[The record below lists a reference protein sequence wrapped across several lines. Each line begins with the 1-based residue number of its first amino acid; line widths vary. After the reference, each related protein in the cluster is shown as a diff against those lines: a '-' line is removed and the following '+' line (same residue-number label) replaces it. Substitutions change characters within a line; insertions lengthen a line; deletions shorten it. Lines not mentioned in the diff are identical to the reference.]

1 MDMLPVAILAG
12 GLATRLRPLTET
24 IPKALIEIAGKPF
37 IDHQLAYLRRQQ
49 ITRVVLCV
57 GFLGEM
63 IEEHVQNGSAFG
75 LQVTYSY
82 DGPQLLG
89 TGGSLKQALPL
100 LGNAFF
106 VLYGDSYLPCDFQ
119 AVQRAFELAHK
130 PALMTVFKNNGQWDT
145 SNVALSTDGLSIYY
159 NKFSIRPDMHHIDYG
174 LSILTPAPLLQRYN
188 ENIFDFAAILHE
200 LSTCSELAPHEVFGR
215 FYEIGSLNGI
225 NELET
230 LFKKSSGAFCGY

>member
-130 PALMTVFKNNGQWDT
+130 PALMTVLHNAGKWDISNILFKNKTIMMYHKINRT
-145 SNVALSTDGLSIYY
+145 PEMEY
-159 NKFSIRPDMHHIDYG
+159 IDYG
-174 LSILTPAPLLQRYN
+174 LGIIKSSAFKNYSG
-188 ENIFDFAAILHE
+188 IFDLASVYTALVSTNQLAAFEIYD
-200 LSTCSELAPHEVFGR
+200 R
-215 FYEIGSLNGI
+215 FYEIGSLQGI
-225 NELET
+225 KET
-230 LFKKSSGAFCGY
+230 EEMLSHEFV